1 MSMSCSLAPQALQL
15 ATKEALKGRDTI
27 LYKNIYSTY
36 ERAEM
41 EYSREHGDEQ
51 DNQLPDAAALA
62 PIDHKWMEDMNTKN
76 QAERTKLEVELK
88 NYSQN
93 MIKESIRV
101 CRAGSCDR
109 VQRG

>member
-27 LYKNIYSTY
+27 LYKNIYTTY
-36 ERAEM
+36 ERAQM

-62 PIDHKWMEDMNTKN
+62 PLDQKWIEDMNTKN
-76 QAERTKLEVELK
+76 SAERTKLEVELK

-101 CRAGSCDR
+101 CRAVACDR